1 MRTSRYRCGTDAVPV
16 RYRPFEYIILN
27 CLARDDRAMSAQD
40 EFLAGLTADQQL
52 QYYKLQNAR
61 LLEQQVAL
69 QQKVALQASSPPVT
83 SEGGNVLIEFDASPD
98 GKNSIDHTLLQ
109 AEKSK
114 SSGGTV
120 SETLPSTR
128 VGQRT
133 MKAAARMKVY
143 YKGDYKRIGDSA
155 SIEVD
160 KVSSQ
165 PTHMHD
171 SPHSTSYSN
180 HDDDREKEP

>member
-1 MRTSRYRCGTDAVPV
+1 M
-16 RYRPFEYIILN
+16 
-27 CLARDDRAMSAQD
+27 
-40 EFLAGLTADQQL
+40 
-52 QYYKLQNAR
+52 
-61 LLEQQVAL
+61 AL

-83 SEGGNVLIEFDASPD
+83 SEGGNVVIEFDASPD
-98 GKNSIDHTLLQ
+98 GKNSIDHAVLD
-109 AEKSK
+109 ADRKSK

-133 MKAAARMKVY
+133 MKAAARMKLY
-143 YKGDYKRIGDSA
+143 YKGDHKRIGDTA
-155 SIEVD
+155 SVEVD
-160 KVSSQ
+160 KVSSP

-180 HDDDREKEP
+180 HDDDREKQP

>member
-1 MRTSRYRCGTDAVPV
+1 M
-16 RYRPFEYIILN
+16 
-27 CLARDDRAMSAQD
+27 
-40 EFLAGLTADQQL
+40 
-52 QYYKLQNAR
+52 
-61 LLEQQVAL
+61 
-69 QQKVALQASSPPVT
+69 T
-83 SEGGNVLIEFDASPD
+83 SEGGNVLIELDASPD
-98 GKNSIDHTLLQ
+98 GKNSIDHAVLD

-133 MKAAARMKVY
+133 MKAAARMKLY
-143 YKGDYKRIGDSA
+143 YKGDHKRIGDTA
-155 SIEVD
+155 SVEVD
-160 KVSSQ
+160 KVSSP

>member
-1 MRTSRYRCGTDAVPV
+1 
-16 RYRPFEYIILN
+16 
-27 CLARDDRAMSAQD
+27 MSAQSMTD
-40 EFLAGLTADQQL
+40 DFLAGLTADQQL

-69 QQKVALQASSPPVT
+69 RQKVALQASSPPVT

-120 SETLPSTR
+120 SETVPSTR
-128 VGQRT
+128 VAGQRT

>member
-1 MRTSRYRCGTDAVPV
+1 
-16 RYRPFEYIILN
+16 
-27 CLARDDRAMSAQD
+27 MSAQD

-52 QYYKLQNAR
+52 QYFKLQNAR

-69 QQKVALQASSPPVT
+69 QQKVALQASSPPVVT

-120 SETLPSTR
+120 SETVPSTR
-128 VGQRT
+128 VAGQRT

-180 HDDDREKEP
+180 HDDDREKQP

>member
-1 MRTSRYRCGTDAVPV
+1 
-16 RYRPFEYIILN
+16 
-27 CLARDDRAMSAQD
+27 MSAQSMTD

-69 QQKVALQASSPPVT
+69 QKKVALQASSPPVT

-98 GKNSIDHTLLQ
+98 GKNSIDHAVLD
-109 AEKSK
+109 ADRKSK

-133 MKAAARMKVY
+133 MKAAARMKLY
-143 YKGDYKRIGDSA
+143 YKGDHKRIGDTA
-155 SIEVD
+155 SVEVD
-160 KVSSQ
+160 KVSSP
-165 PTHMHD
+165 PTHMHN
-171 SPHSTSYSN
+171 SPHCTSHSN
-180 HDDDREKEP
+180 HNADREKQP

>member
-1 MRTSRYRCGTDAVPV
+1 
-16 RYRPFEYIILN
+16 
-27 CLARDDRAMSAQD
+27 MSAQD

-52 QYYKLQNAR
+52 QYFKLQNAR

-69 QQKVALQASSPPVT
+69 QQKVALQASSPPVVT

-98 GKNSIDHTLLQ
+98 GKNSIDNTLLQ

-120 SETLPSTR
+120 SETVPSTR
-128 VGQRT
+128 VAGQRT

-160 KVSSQ
+160 KVTSR
-165 PTHMHD
+165 PTHMHN
-171 SPHSTSYSN
+171 SPHCTCYSN
-180 HDDDREKEP
+180 HNADREKPP